1 MMPRWLTRRDRV
13 PWHMRRVP
21 WHMRRRYR
29 APGTL
34 PRLLWAGPL
43 IVAVGLLAAA
53 VHAPGRIVVPVL
65 DILVLLF
72 ILGLLAL
79 LARLGRRG

>member
-1 MMPRWLTRRDRV
+1 MMPRWLARRDRV
-13 PWHMRRVP
+13 PWHI
-21 WHMRRRYR
+21 RRRYR
-29 APGTL
+29 VPGNG

-43 IVAVGLLAAA
+43 MIAVGLLAAA
-53 VHAPGRIVVPVL
+53 VHAPGWIVVPVL
-65 DILVLLF
+65 DILTLLF